1 MVNWKEMLKV
11 LKRSLIISVITLVL
25 LGLVIPTATAFIT
38 EKVDPGT
45 GNGNQININGKVYG
59 SYYLAQAFNKSYF
72 FQPRPSAINFN
83 QSQSGAQCCSPN
95 TNASLLQLEKNLMKF
110 EQMNKNVSP
119 SRIPGAVIMDS
130 DSGLD
135 PNIPLSAA
143 QLEEPRVASSI
154 VQFAGSK
161 NVTLHLKLVSSFLN
175 ATINSTSRQNFPVF
189 GSYYVNVM
197 YLDVQIIMLLMDN
210 NVLSASSLD

>member
-1 MVNWKEMLKV
+1 MVDWKEMLKV

-95 TNASLLQLEKNLMKF
+95 TNASLLQLEKNLMEF

-175 ATINSTSRQNFPVF
+175 ATINSTSRQDFPVF

-210 NVLSASSLD
+210 NVLNASSLD

>member
-95 TNASLLQLEKNLMKF
+95 TNASLLQLEKNLMEF

-197 YLDVQIIMLLMDN
+197 YLDVQIIVLLMDN
-210 NVLSASSLD
+210 NVLNASSLD